1 MIDETFLQG
10 SILGQEYWGN
20 TLGVYLEALAIVV
33 GGMAVLWVF
42 KTVVVNRIHKLAQ
55 RTPTDIDDFLIGLLI
70 KIGPLVYFMIGL
82 YLASQVL
89 VLSPGISRILT
100 IVFVIFLT
108 VKAVQVLQE
117 TVMFFLTKA
126 YGRAERDALTTAA
139 VIKNMRIIVRIGLWV
154 GGGVFILDNLGIQI
168 PGVVAGLGIG
178 GIAVALA
185 AQAVLGDAFNSF
197 AIFMD
202 RPFEVGD
209 FIIVG
214 DLLGVVEH
222 VGFKTTRI
230 RSLHGEQL
238 IFSNTDLTNSR
249 IRNYKRMK
257 ERRIEFALGVVY
269 QTPLEKMQKIPGMIQ
284 EIIQGIAL
292 ARFDRAHHKDFGN
305 FSLNI
310 VVVYHVLTPDYNQ
323 YMDIQQEINFKIME
337 VFARVGIEFAYPTQT
352 VFVAQTPLTQPL

>member
-20 TLGVYLEALAIVV
+20 TLGAYLGALAVVV
-33 GGMAVLWVF
+33 GGMVVFWAF

-82 YLASQVL
+82 YLASQLL

-100 IVFVIFLT
+100 IVFVIFIT

-126 YGRAERDALTTAA
+126 YGRAERADPTTAA
-139 VIKNMRIIVRIGLWV
+139 VIKNMRIVVRTGLWV
-154 GGGVFILDNLGIQI
+154 GAGVFILDNLGIQI
-168 PGVVAGLGIG
+168 TGVVAGLGIG

-238 IFSNTDLTNSR
+238 IFSNSDLTSSR

-257 ERRIEFALGVVY
+257 ERRIEFAIGVVY

-310 VVVYHVLTPDYNQ
+310 VVVYNVLTPDYNQ

-337 VFARVGIEFAYPTQT
+337 AFAREGIEFAYPTQT
-352 VFVAQTPLTQPL
+352 VFVAQTP